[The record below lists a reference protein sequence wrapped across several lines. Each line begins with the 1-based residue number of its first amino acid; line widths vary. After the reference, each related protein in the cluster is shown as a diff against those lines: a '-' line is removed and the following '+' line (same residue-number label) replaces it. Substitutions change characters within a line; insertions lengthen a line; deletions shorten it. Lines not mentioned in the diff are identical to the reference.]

1 MHSRLVP
8 LRPLRCQANR
18 RHASTKLKTYRLA
31 PASSSTEHASVSGQ
45 QGASGNAEKQAS
57 PESGGKNTRHNLFGI
72 QMLPD
77 ELRKP
82 IFGERSSGTTSP
94 DPVAALHARK
104 ELIEKYNLLLK
115 SETQECPEFEMPQ
128 LLGSDVAEHFR
139 EIGRRQ
145 CQPYLQYA
153 DALMGVESLPGM
165 PTKWQFTPGW
175 CRYSAQCPQGKPV
188 PFPDEKVLVF
198 DVEVWMEAP
207 TLPILAVAAS
217 PTAWYSW
224 TSEVLTEKF
233 NVPKF
238 LGSNMKRLIPIAGPE
253 DASLDHEWS
262 ERLVIGHNVSFD
274 RSYIREEYLLDGP
287 KTRFLDTLSLH
298 VISGGLTNSQ
308 KMMMKKFKKLQ
319 RLHRTSST
327 EDLVSVLLDE
337 QRKQPRGFVDKDGEA
352 FGGMFPDSE
361 FTQGEESLKW
371 LDVGCMNGLKDLY
384 RFHCKK
390 EMDKSTVEMFVS
402 AESLSEIR
410 DRFQEGMRYCANDV
424 QATFDVFRVVYKHMQ
439 NHAPHPCSIAG
450 MLHMGSCYL
459 PVDTSWPRYVDRSER
474 TYHELLGVMKS
485 NLMVAA
491 DSACQIADRTDELS
505 ADPWLN
511 SLAWTRHPSP
521 AMPRAYV
528 QEMMRWLAQGKDDA
542 AANPSNSSTATA
554 AVTADARSASSSS
567 PSDSLPA
574 LRTRTEH
581 IASVAAARKR
591 PQVPEVADSDA
602 TARARGSP
610 SPAPAFPPP
619 SPRRPFVSPV
629 VEEFRLRC
637 RIPHMANYPEWYRQA
652 CPPIIRGGRHEPTYL
667 TASRRAS
674 PLLLRLTWDG
684 SPLHHMRDLGWGY
697 LVPMASCD
705 YQARGET
712 SVDATLAEAMVQ
724 PNADL
729 SGQPMPVYAA
739 EFLQKAAV
747 DFHNAVHSAR
757 ISAPN
762 VADSEQETSSSFDY
776 AKHGAP
782 QVVVHEHP
790 DTVIFHPVYGPLNFF
805 RLPHKD
811 GRDKNVGSPLAK
823 SFFSKMEDGT
833 LKSAD
838 SDSSGSGAEL
848 LRLNSMIA
856 YWRSARARIQ
866 KQIVY
871 WLDRDHLPDNIKS
884 DAKFSHLES
893 YGAILPRLIACGTI
907 TRRGVEPCWMTVSNA
922 EPNRVGSEL
931 KAMVRTPPGYCFVG
945 ADVDSEELWISGILA
960 DSHLARE
967 HGCTP
972 IGWMNLQG
980 NKADGT
986 DMHSRTAATIGISR
1000 NAAKT
1005 FNYARIYG
1013 AGKKHATSLLLQFNH
1028 RLSVA
1033 EAESRAEILYNATK
1047 GKKRVKLSNR
1057 GQKLAQSAAL
1067 PVEQDGYLSVK
1078 HASALIHYSS
1088 EGHEGKHSDEEDD
1101 GSDDDD
1107 DNSHFQNPQ
1116 LFAGASY
1123 SGGSESHLFN
1133 RLDDMIKMRRPATP
1147 ALGVTAP
1154 KPILRDNIQKQFVPS
1169 RINWIVQSSG
1179 VDFLHALLV
1188 NMRWLMDEFKI
1199 DGRLSISIH
1208 DEVRFLVAKED
1219 RYRAALALHISN
1231 LLVRSLFSY
1240 QLNMNDLPQSVA
1252 FFSQVDI
1259 DSCMRKEVDLDCVT
1273 PSNPFGL
1280 RRGHAVDYGEGV
1292 DMAATVKKTGGSL
1305 RKPSAT

>member
-104 ELIEKYNLLLK
+104 ELIEKYNLSLK

-217 PTAWYSW
+217 PTAW
-224 TSEVLTEKF
+224 LT
-233 NVPKF
+233 VHSPLC
-238 LGSNMKRLIPIAGPE
+238 LGS
-253 DASLDHEWS
+253 
-262 ERLVIGHNVSFD
+262 
-274 RSYIREEYLLDGP
+274 
-287 KTRFLDTLSLH
+287 
-298 VISGGLTNSQ
+298 
-308 KMMMKKFKKLQ
+308 
-319 RLHRTSST
+319 
-327 EDLVSVLLDE
+327 
-337 QRKQPRGFVDKDGEA
+337 
-352 FGGMFPDSE
+352 
-361 FTQGEESLKW
+361 
-371 LDVGCMNGLKDLY
+371 
-384 RFHCKK
+384 
-390 EMDKSTVEMFVS
+390 
-402 AESLSEIR
+402 
-410 DRFQEGMRYCANDV
+410 
-424 QATFDVFRVVYKHMQ
+424 
-439 NHAPHPCSIAG
+439 
-450 MLHMGSCYL
+450 
-459 PVDTSWPRYVDRSER
+459 
-474 TYHELLGVMKS
+474 
-485 NLMVAA
+485 
-491 DSACQIADRTDELS
+491 
-505 ADPWLN
+505 
-511 SLAWTRHPSP
+511 
-521 AMPRAYV
+521 
-528 QEMMRWLAQGKDDA
+528 A
-542 AANPSNSSTATA
+542 AA
-554 AVTADARSASSSS
+554 
-567 PSDSLPA
+567 
-574 LRTRTEH
+574 
-581 IASVAAARKR
+581 
-591 PQVPEVADSDA
+591 Q
-602 TARARGSP
+602 
-610 SPAPAFPPP
+610 
-619 SPRRPFVSPV
+619 
-629 VEEFRLRC
+629 
-637 RIPHMANYPEWYRQA
+637 
-652 CPPIIRGGRHEPTYL
+652 
-667 TASRRAS
+667 
-674 PLLLRLTWDG
+674 
-684 SPLHHMRDLGWGY
+684 
-697 LVPMASCD
+697 
-705 YQARGET
+705 
-712 SVDATLAEAMVQ
+712 
-724 PNADL
+724 
-729 SGQPMPVYAA
+729 
-739 EFLQKAAV
+739 
-747 DFHNAVHSAR
+747 
-757 ISAPN
+757 
-762 VADSEQETSSSFDY
+762 
-776 AKHGAP
+776 
-782 QVVVHEHP
+782 
-790 DTVIFHPVYGPLNFF
+790 
-805 RLPHKD
+805 
-811 GRDKNVGSPLAK
+811 
-823 SFFSKMEDGT
+823 
-833 LKSAD
+833 
-838 SDSSGSGAEL
+838 
-848 LRLNSMIA
+848 
-856 YWRSARARIQ
+856 
-866 KQIVY
+866 
-871 WLDRDHLPDNIKS
+871 
-884 DAKFSHLES
+884 
-893 YGAILPRLIACGTI
+893 
-907 TRRGVEPCWMTVSNA
+907 
-922 EPNRVGSEL
+922 
-931 KAMVRTPPGYCFVG
+931 
-945 ADVDSEELWISGILA
+945 
-960 DSHLARE
+960 
-967 HGCTP
+967 
-972 IGWMNLQG
+972 
-980 NKADGT
+980 
-986 DMHSRTAATIGISR
+986 
-1000 NAAKT
+1000 T

-1057 GQKLAQSAAL
+1057 GRKLAESAAL

-1088 EGHEGKHSDEEDD
+1088 ESHEGKHSDEEDD
-1101 GSDDDD
+1101 DSEDDD
-1107 DNSHFQNPQ
+1107 DNSRFQNPQ

-1133 RLDDMIKMRRPATP
+1133 RLEEMIKMRRPATP